1 MKHRTIAIIAALA
14 ILSPATVNV
23 QKTVWVMFRY
33 GDPTYMIWGMAIS
46 TLIAFWASRRMRLS
60 FRIVL
65 LVAAILPLWIAMYGA
80 ADSGYRSWQDS
91 ANAPAEAYAA
101 LSSGATFGGAR

>member
-46 TLIAFWASRRMRLS
+46 TLIAFWASRR
-60 FRIVL
+60 
-65 LVAAILPLWIAMYGA
+65 
-80 ADSGYRSWQDS
+80 
-91 ANAPAEAYAA
+91 
-101 LSSGATFGGAR
+101 